1 MLLGFVYL
9 SVTDVSSTLVEQIHS
24 NYLLVVVGSIVYKT
38 VGTMYPPLNGQALT
52 IMLIPLIG
60 WFPAYLIDLVGN
72 MLGVVISYLLGKKY
86 GGRLIRTITGE
97 KIFKKITAYQIRSEN
112 QTRSV
117 ILLRLVSF
125 GLSDLLAWFACMM
138 GIKFKP
144 LVIGSLISHLIVY
157 LPVYFLLGKTV
168 ETQAFLV
175 AIPVGLIAFVIIWKL
190 RHTILVKYD
199 TI

>member
-72 MLGVVISYLLGKKY
+72 
-86 GGRLIRTITGE
+86 
-97 KIFKKITAYQIRSEN
+97 
-112 QTRSV
+112 
-117 ILLRLVSF
+117 
-125 GLSDLLAWFACMM
+125 
-138 GIKFKP
+138 
-144 LVIGSLISHLIVY
+144 
-157 LPVYFLLGKTV
+157 
-168 ETQAFLV
+168 
-175 AIPVGLIAFVIIWKL
+175 IA
-190 RHTILVKYD
+190 T
-199 TI
+199 